1 MLYFAYASNLDPQ
14 QMQERCPGH
23 RVVGLATLHDH
34 RLAFPRFSPR
44 WGGGTASLVHAHGQQ
59 VWGVVYE
66 VTDEHLATLDSYEE
80 FRAAGGQHNAYDR
93 ETVTVDVV
101 RADDGSVPRRVRA
114 ATYFARPSNPQPP
127 SRRYLDRILSGA
139 AHHRLPEDYVEALR
153 KTEVADEP
161 AAEGNAGAAAE
172 GEPAGS

>member
-23 RVVGLATLHDH
+23 LVVGLATLHDH
-34 RLAFPRFSPR
+34 RLVFPRFSPR
-44 WGGGTASLVHAHGQQ
+44 WAGGTASVVHAHGQQ

-66 VTDEHLATLDSYEE
+66 VTDEQLATLDSYEE
-80 FRAAGGQHNAYDR
+80 FRSTGDQHNAYDR

-101 RADDGSVPRRVRA
+101 RADDGSPPRRVRA

-153 KTEVADEP
+153 KTEVAEEP
-161 AAEGNAGAAAE
+161 AAEGDAGAAAQ